1 MEILWEKLVFHDN
14 SHLYQKKNRLISLV
28 KSQCD
33 CFSTLTTLSSFQ
45 LASWANSIPL
55 LPLCWLT
62 DSTYYYCLSPAS
74 DSPSITTVPT
84 GVRNDH
90 FSTTATEYPPSLSR
104 LFMFLPYWELSLLH
118 YFIWFLANTSLAPA
132 LVCRGKKKKKKKT
145 HLRFKEK
152 GHMNGCQAWAGWK
165 RNLYDITVQIRQEN
179 RKLLDIS

>member
-1 MEILWEKLVFHDN
+1 MIIATYIKRKTGL
-14 SHLYQKKNRLISLV
+14 LISLV

-55 LPLCWLT
+55 LPPCWLT

-90 FSTTATEYPPSLSR
+90 FPTTATEYPFSLQTLPPLLRTEPPPLFHLVPSKYIPS
-104 LFMFLPYWELSLLH
+104 
-118 YFIWFLANTSLAPA
+118 TSICLQ
-132 LVCRGKKKKKKKT
+132 GKKKKQTEKT
-145 HLRFKEK
+145 HLHFKEK

-165 RNLYDITVQIRQEN
+165 RNLYDIT
-179 RKLLDIS
+179 